1 MPFLLDVSGYPP
13 PDEALLALLVCPR
26 CHGSLDRSPDALSC
40 GPCDQRYPIVLGI
53 PDLRLHEDPLIPLE
67 DDYRKGEVLQAAAET
82 RSFAELVAYYW
93 TLPTYPPTPPDLASR
108 FIGHVQ
114 GDAERI
120 AAYEHHLGGGEMML
134 DVGCGAGVL
143 VQVAHRHYRQV
154 IGCDVGFRWLVVARK
169 GLLEAGR
176 PAHLVCACADHLP
189 FPDGR
194 FDLVTS
200 VALLEHVPV
209 PSTTLDQM
217 RRVLRPRGKIFLWT
231 TNRFSLAP
239 EPHVGLWGV
248 GFLPRRWQA
257 RYVRWK
263 RGLAYDHKRLVGRGE
278 LSRLLRRSGFR
289 SMRYHVPAITRV
301 DLLHRSR
308 GERMAGTVANIARR
322 VPGLRMLLTW
332 VAPALQVVGRP
343 RE

>member
-1 MPFLLDVSGYPP
+1 MHSANAYPP
-13 PDEALLALLVCPR
+13 PDEALLGLLVCPL
-26 CHGSLDRSPDALSC
+26 CHGALDRSPDALSC
-40 GPCDQRYPIVLGI
+40 GPCDRRFPIVLGI
-53 PDLRLHEDPLIPLE
+53 PDLRLHEDPLIPLA

-82 RSFAELVAYYW
+82 RTFAELVAYYW
-93 TLPTYPPTPPDLASR
+93 TLPTYPPTPPALASR
-108 FIGHVQ
+108 FIDHVLS
-114 GDAERI
+114 DATRI
-120 AAYEHHLGGGEMML
+120 AAYEHRLGRGDLML

-143 VQVAHRHYRQV
+143 VRTAHRHYRQV
-154 IGCDVGFRWLVVARK
+154 IGCDVGFRWLVVARR
-169 GLLEAGR
+169 GLLEAGL

-200 VALLEHVPV
+200 LALLEHLRQ
-209 PSTTLDQM
+209 PSSTLDQM
-217 RRVLRPRGKIFLWT
+217 QRVLRPLGRVFVWT

-248 GFLPRRWQA
+248 GYLPRRWQA

-263 RGLAYDHKRLVGRGE
+263 SGLAYDHKRLVGRRE

-289 SMRYHVPAITRV
+289 SLRYQVPAITRA

-308 GERMAGTVANIARR
+308 GERMAGIVANLARR
-322 VPGLRMLLTW
+322 VPGLGALLTW
-332 VAPALQVVGRP
+332 IAPALQVVGR
-343 RE
+343 RRS